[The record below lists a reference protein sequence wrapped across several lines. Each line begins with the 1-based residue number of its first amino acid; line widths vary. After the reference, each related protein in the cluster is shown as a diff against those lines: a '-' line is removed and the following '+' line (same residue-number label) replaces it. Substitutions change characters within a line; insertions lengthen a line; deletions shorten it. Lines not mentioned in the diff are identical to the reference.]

1 MLLVYINVVYLENHR
16 GMSYLGIKKG
26 DKVVII
32 GGGFAGLQLAKKLM
46 KADLRVIL
54 VDKQNHHQFQP
65 LFYQVAS
72 GRLEPSSISFP
83 FRKIFQKSKNVDF
96 RMADIT
102 SIDPVEKKIMT
113 AYDRTITYD
122 HLVIATGCKTNFFGN
137 KQMSENA
144 FSMKST
150 QESIDIRNKILF
162 SFEKEIFA
170 REEEKQAW
178 MNIIIVGGGPTGVE
192 LSGAFAE
199 LKKNVL
205 PKDYHNIDFSKLN
218 IILLEGSKH
227 TLNNMSDESKD
238 ASRKYLEEMS
248 VIVKTETLIQSY
260 DGNVAVLN
268 TGETIPSKNVIWA
281 AGVTGNIIE
290 GLDSEDVFKNR
301 YVVDRYNK
309 LKRFE
314 NIYALGD
321 VAYMATPKYPNGH
334 PQVANVAIN
343 QAKVL
348 GDNIIKSMKSETASL
363 TEYEYHDMGMM
374 ATIGKHKAVVE
385 LPFIKFKGVFAWYV
399 WMFLHLML
407 ILSVRNKLIIFFNW
421 AWSYLTKDTSLRLI
435 TYIDYKKEKV
445 TDF

>member
-1 MLLVYINVVYLENHR
+1 MAKFSFN
-16 GMSYLGIKKG
+16 KG

-32 GGGFAGLQLAKKLM
+32 GGGFAGLQLAKRLM
-46 KADLRVIL
+46 RANLKVIL

-83 FRKIFQKSKNVDF
+83 FRKLFQKSKNVDF

-102 SIDPVEKKIMT
+102 SINPSEKKIMT
-113 AYDRTITYD
+113 AYDRTIPYD
-122 HLVIATGCKTNFFGN
+122 HLIIATGCKTNFFGN
-137 KQMSENA
+137 KQISENA
-144 FSMKST
+144 FSMKTT
-150 QESIDIRNKILF
+150 QESIDIRNKMLF

-170 REEEKQAW
+170 NPEEKQAW
-178 MNIIIVGGGPTGVE
+178 MNVVIVGGGPTGVE

-199 LKKNVL
+199 LRKNIL
-205 PKDYHNIDFSKLN
+205 PKDYHNIDFSKFN
-218 IILLEGSKH
+218 IILCEGSKN
-227 TLNNMSDESKD
+227 TLNNMSDESKK
-238 ASRKYLEEMS
+238 ASRKYLEELG
-248 VIVKTETLIQSY
+248 VIVKTETFLTSY
-260 DGNVAVLN
+260 DGNNAALN
-268 TGETIPSKNVIWA
+268 TGEIIPTKNVIWA
-281 AGVTGNIIE
+281 AGVTGNIID
-290 GLDSEDVFKNR
+290 GLGDEDIVRNR
-301 YVVDRYNK
+301 YVVNRFNR
-309 LKRFE
+309 LKKYD

-321 VAYMATPKYPNGH
+321 VAYMETPKYPNGH

-343 QAKVL
+343 QAKIL
-348 GDNIIKSMKSETASL
+348 GKNIVKSMKSDNYEL
-363 TEYEYHDMGMM
+363 QEYEYSDFGMM

-435 TYIDYKKEKV
+435 TNINYKKEKV
-445 TDF
+445 TDI

>member
-1 MLLVYINVVYLENHR
+1 
-16 GMSYLGIKKG
+16 MSHLGIKKG

-46 KADLRVIL
+46 KADLKVIL

-83 FRKIFQKSKNVDF
+83 FRKIFQKSNNVDF

-102 SIDPVEKKIMT
+102 GIDPVEKKIMT

-144 FSMKST
+144 FSMKTT

-170 REEEKQAW
+170 RPEDQQAW
-178 MNIIIVGGGPTGVE
+178 MNVVIVGGGPTGVE

-199 LKKNVL
+199 LRKDVL
-205 PKDYHNIDFSKLN
+205 PKDYHNIDFSKFN
-218 IILLEGSKH
+218 IILCEGSKN
-227 TLNNMSDESKD
+227 TLNNMSEESRV
-238 ASRKYLEEMS
+238 ASRKYLEDLG
-248 VIVKTETLIQSY
+248 VTVKTETILQSY

-268 TGETIPSKNVIWA
+268 TGEQIPTKNVIWA

-290 GLDSEDVFKNR
+290 GLDSKDIIKNR
-301 YVVDRYNK
+301 YIVDRYNR
-309 LKRFE
+309 LLNFD

-321 VAYMATPKYPNGH
+321 VAYMTTEKYPNGH

-343 QAKVL
+343 QAVNL
-348 GDNIIKSMKSETASL
+348 GKNIVKSLKSETSAL
-363 TEYEYHDMGMM
+363 TEYEYNDLGMM

-407 ILSVRNKLIIFFNW
+407 ILSVRNKIVIFFNW
-421 AWSYLTKDTSLRLI
+421 AWSYFTKDTSLRLI
-435 TYIDYKKEKV
+435 TNIDYKKEKV
-445 TDF
+445 TDL

>member
-1 MLLVYINVVYLENHR
+1 
-16 GMSYLGIKKG
+16 MSDFGIKKG

-32 GGGFAGLQLAKKLM
+32 GGGFAGLQLAKTLM

-96 RMADIT
+96 RMADIVN
-102 SIDPVEKKIMT
+102 IDTVEKKIMT
-113 AYDRTITYD
+113 TYDRNITYD

-137 KQMSENA
+137 KEMSENA
-144 FSMKST
+144 FSMKTT
-150 QESIDIRNKILF
+150 QDSIDIRNKILF

-170 REEEKQAW
+170 KPEEKQAF

-199 LKKNVL
+199 LKKDIL
-205 PKDYHNIDFSKLN
+205 PKDYHNIDFSKFN
-218 IILLEGSKH
+218 IILLEGTKN
-227 TLNNMSDESKD
+227 TLNNMSEESRI
-238 ASRKYLEEMS
+238 ASRKYLESMS
-248 VIVKTETLIQSY
+248 VIVKTETLIETY
-260 DGNVAVLN
+260 DGKVAVLN
-268 TGETIPSKNVIWA
+268 TGEIIPTKNVIWA
-281 AGVTGNIIE
+281 AGVTGNIID
-290 GLDSEDVFKNR
+290 GLDPKDVFKNR
-301 YVVDRYNK
+301 YIVDRFNK
-309 LKRFE
+309 LKNID
-314 NIYALGD
+314 NIYAVGD
-321 VAYMATPKYPNGH
+321 IAYMETPKYPNGH
-334 PQVANVAIN
+334 PQVANVALN
-343 QAKVL
+343 QARTL
-348 GDNIIKSMKSETASL
+348 GKNIVKSLKNENYQPV
-363 TEYEYHDMGMM
+363 EYEYNDMGMM

-385 LPFIKFKGVFAWYV
+385 FPFIKFHGPLAWYI

-407 ILSVRNKLIIFFNW
+407 ILSVRNKIVIFFNW

-435 TYIDYKKEKV
+435 TNIDYKKEKV

>member
-1 MLLVYINVVYLENHR
+1 MDL
-16 GMSYLGIKKG
+16 SGIKKG
-26 DKVVII
+26 DKIVII
-32 GGGFAGLQLAKKLM
+32 GGGFAGLQLAKQLR
-46 KADLRVIL
+46 KADAKVIL

-96 RMADIT
+96 RMADI
-102 SIDPVEKKIMT
+102 VKIIPEQNKLMT
-113 AYDRTITYD
+113 AYDRSIAYD
-122 HLVIATGCKTNFFGN
+122 HLVIATGCRTNFFGN
-137 KQMSENA
+137 KEISENA
-144 FSMKST
+144 FSMKTT

-170 REEEKQAW
+170 RPEDKQAW

-199 LKKNVL
+199 LKNNVL
-205 PKDYHNIDFSKLN
+205 PKDYHNIDFSKFQ
-218 IILLEGSKH
+218 IILLEGSKN
-227 TLNNMSDESKD
+227 TLNNMSEESHV
-238 ASRKYLEEMS
+238 ASRKYLEDLG
-248 VIVKTETLIQSY
+248 VIVRTETILTSY
-260 DGNVAVLN
+260 DGNVATLN
-268 TGETIPSKNVIWA
+268 NGEKIPTKNVIWA

-290 GLDSEDVFKNR
+290 GLNPEHIVRNR
-301 YVVDRYNK
+301 YVVDRFNK
-309 LKRFE
+309 LVGYE

-321 VAYMATPKYPNGH
+321 IAYMETPKYPHGH

-343 QAKVL
+343 QAKNLANNILHVL
-348 GDNIIKSMKSETASL
+348 NGKPSKLS
-363 TEYEYHDMGMM
+363 EYEYNDLGMM

-385 LPFIKFKGVFAWYV
+385 FPFLKFKGPVAWYV

-407 ILSVRNKLIIFFNW
+407 ILSVRNKLVIFFNW

-435 TYIDYKKEKV
+435 TNIDYKKDKV